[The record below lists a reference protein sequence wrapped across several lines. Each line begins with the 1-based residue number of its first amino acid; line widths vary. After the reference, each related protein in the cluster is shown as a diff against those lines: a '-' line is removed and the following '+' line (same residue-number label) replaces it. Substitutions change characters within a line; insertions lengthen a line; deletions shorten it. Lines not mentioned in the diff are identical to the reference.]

1 MLLWKHQAAWQPKI
15 SLVSLGVP
23 TCGDSTVAIS
33 CAPLTAVLVLDLP
46 LVHKNPDWVQ
56 MQNLVQFCS
65 IIYLQ
70 CQSNTLVYLAQF
82 ELFWIVDLDCMT
94 NQWCSAQVILIM
106 FVWSEFMTLPRTQ
119 SKLSNPVT
127 SRSYAIEVE
136 RLLRTSWAGVL
147 LRLQVPEILG
157 SHGPGKFPL
166 GSCPICPSIPF
177 ITFWKPSIPGHTAT
191 CWGLQHPVPL
201 CRPLPPTSAFPRGL
215 AWKSWTR
222 KGHPKPTREEDIRK
236 HLSRASSSEELF
248 N

>member
-56 MQNLVQFCS
+56 MQNLVQLWS

-94 NQWCSAQVILIM
+94 NQWCSVQVILII

-136 RLLRTSWAGVL
+136 RACAHFLAGVL

-157 SHGPGKFPL
+157 SSGPGKL

-191 CWGLQHPVPL
+191 WWGLQHPVSPIASNF
-201 CRPLPPTSAFPRGL
+201 CISKRPRMKIMDPKRPSETNKRRGY
-215 AWKSWTR
+215 
-222 KGHPKPTREEDIRK
+222 
-236 HLSRASSSEELF
+236 
-248 N
+248 